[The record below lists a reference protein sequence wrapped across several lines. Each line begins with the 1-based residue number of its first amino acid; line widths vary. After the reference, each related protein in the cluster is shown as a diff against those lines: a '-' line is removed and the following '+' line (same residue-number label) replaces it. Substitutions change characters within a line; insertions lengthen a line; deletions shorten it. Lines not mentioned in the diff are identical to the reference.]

1 MLKYISGGSD
11 TLPKNVKCINCS
23 KLNGF
28 VSSHRFKESVLDR
41 RKNESLTIIIL
52 YMVYVFPIVA
62 LGEISTLRIPLNV
75 ISDHY
80 KQTNGLEDRVFGH
93 LKNW

>member
-1 MLKYISGGSD
+1 
-11 TLPKNVKCINCS
+11 
-23 KLNGF
+23 
-28 VSSHRFKESVLDR
+28 
-41 RKNESLTIIIL
+41 
-52 YMVYVFPIVA
+52 MVYVFPIVA

-93 LKNW
+93 LKNWWMKLYKTDAMLFLLVL